1 MIEQGIGS
9 PRELE
14 GGGTG
19 LDRANQFVTV
29 RTAGVRDLVKTL
41 QALAGSAASEAVLSK
56 AVMKAK
62 RPLEQHYIG
71 LANQHEATGNLARSV
86 THKKVKYPDGM
97 TVVVGPRQ
105 TGPVGSTRDKA
116 SGNHAYLVEF
126 GTGRRKPGSQG
137 RRAYVNVHQQ
147 INRRMTRRGS
157 FNNTQFEQMGRGYY
171 FLMGSLDE
179 RAGAGGRPGYSRDFA
194 GPGPGGDGRPQHPIV
209 LKPGDTI
216 APMKPLGLMEKTI
229 NATDRQVFEILK
241 ATLEAGITAAGG

>member
-1 MIEQGIGS
+1 MIEQGIGD

-86 THKKVKYPDGM
+86 THKKVKYPEGM

-137 RRAYVNVHQQ
+137 RRAYINVHQS

-179 RAGAGGRPGYSRDFA
+179 RAGAGGRPGYSRDFSDSY
-194 GPGPGGDGRPQHPIV
+194 GTREQHPIA